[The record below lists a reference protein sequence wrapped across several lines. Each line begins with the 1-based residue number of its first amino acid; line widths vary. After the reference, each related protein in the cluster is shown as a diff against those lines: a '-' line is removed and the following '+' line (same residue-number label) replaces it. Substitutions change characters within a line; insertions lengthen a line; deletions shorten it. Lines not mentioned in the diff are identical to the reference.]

1 MTNDVWMCG
10 ERGKGNCRTEKTKL
24 FLGRYFM
31 LVWGRDGNFLFPCM
45 ILTWKR
51 LKTGDCKDSDYGM
64 EKPSSLWCLI
74 SLHVKIETITQTM
87 SRADEFEKSIWKEC
101 SGQKNH
107 CSTNYSNV
115 PELCPVTTLHVLT
128 VRHHRLQISI
138 DKFMVNLYR
147 TN

>member
-31 LVWGRDGNFLFPCM
+31 LEWGRDGNFLFPCM

-74 SLHVKIETITQTM
+74 SLHVKIETITQIM

-101 SGQKNH
+101 SGQKIIAPQIIAMCQN
-107 CSTNYSNV
+107 CV
-115 PELCPVTTLHVLT
+115 LLQLCMCLLFDTTDF
-128 VRHHRLQISI
+128 R
-138 DKFMVNLYR
+138 FP
-147 TN
+147 